1 MSEIGFRP
9 KGETGPVYHPDRDYA
24 YITPTLMRMAIARLD
39 MKNLPPEAEMW
50 RREQNITDAE
60 VGEAADALARAQRD
74 FVTAADPVADF
85 DLALARRDFH
95 VMRYA
100 VRQFLF
106 SAIGEVF
113 CAAWFKAV
121 RDVSNIGEETPAQAG
136 MVEFTAAVH
145 DFVKRSDPETK
156 CLAAKKLATAEM
168 QIDLLKDRLKV
179 VYTKLQEAEAAL
191 AEKAEQP
198 APSNWFSALWTRK

>member
-24 YITPTLMRMAIARLD
+24 YITPTLMRLAIERLD
-39 MKNLPPEAEMW
+39 MKQLQPEAKAW
-50 RREQNITDAE
+50 RLEHDVTDVE
-60 VGEAADALARAQRD
+60 VGDAATALARAQRD
-74 FVTAADPVADF
+74 FVTAADPVANF
-85 DLALARRDFH
+85 DSALARRDFH
-95 VMRYA
+95 EVRYA

-121 RDVSNIGEETPAQAG
+121 RDVSNVGEETPAQAG

-145 DFVKRSDPETK
+145 DFVKRSGPKTK

-179 VYTKLQEAEAAL
+179 IYTKLQEAEAEL

-198 APSNWFSALWTRK
+198 AASNWFSALWTRK